1 MNEQADTHGLSVSA
15 LLRYA
20 VLYYLSEHEARRV
33 AWRVPRFARSPTQAD
48 HEGRLEVSL
57 ELENRVWRSLEAE
70 SERQRVPL
78 AQLLGHAAFF
88 FLNDLA
94 CGGEAAQ
101 RLISREP

>member
-78 AQLLGHAAFF
+78 AQTARACRILLLERPGVRRGGSAA
-88 FLNDLA
+88 A
-94 CGGEAAQ
+94 HQ
-101 RLISREP
+101 P